1 MYLRRVV
8 VFSFVFSLGFTPAL
22 SAQSME
28 RALRELFIFGGGT
41 NPLFL
46 SGSAG
51 LPSTAVHGDHYI
63 PDASEANGAL
73 LQFLTNSIAANVANF
88 PLSATVSSVTFS
100 FVDGVPTPTSSS
112 FGPVFAE
119 RAQTLGRGRFD
130 AGVNFSMLSFN
141 KLRGVPLDRLRLNF
155 VHQNVD
161 FPNCDVVFEGD
172 CTLAGV
178 PYFENDVLELELDI
192 GLNAQIY
199 AFSAS
204 VGITDWLDVSLAIP
218 VIHFELDGTSTAT
231 AVVFDTSV
239 VHFFGGSQ
247 EAPVLDTRARSSQ
260 STTGIGDIALR
271 TKLRILHGERLSAAL
286 LGDVRAPT
294 GRQEDFLGTGEISV
308 RGLFIASSRH
318 GDFAPHMN
326 VGYAYRAAELSQ
338 DAVELAVGFEHRM
351 SSWATVAFDL
361 LGSFGVEDSPVVFPE
376 PYELEAPLPRRV
388 ERTNIPDRRDDIVD
402 GSIGFKFST
411 APGLVIIANMLVP
424 LNDGGLRAQA
434 IPTLGL
440 QYTH

>member
-1 MYLRRVV
+1 MSLRRGVV
-8 VFSFVFSLGFTPAL
+8 LSFVCFLGVTPAL
-22 SAQSME
+22 NAQSME
-28 RALRELFIFGGGT
+28 RALRDLFIFGGGT
-41 NPLFL
+41 SPLFL

-73 LQFLTNSIAANVANF
+73 LVFLNNSIAANVANF
-88 PLSATVSSVTFS
+88 PLSATVSSVTFT
-100 FVDGVPTPTSSS
+100 FVDGVPTRTSSS

-130 AGVNFSMLSFN
+130 VGVNFSMLSFN

-155 VHQNVD
+155 VHENVD
-161 FPNCDVVFEGD
+161 FPNCDVIFAGD
-172 CTLAGV
+172 CSLAGV

-231 AVVFDTSV
+231 AMVFDTSV
-239 VHFFGGSQ
+239 VHFFGGTQ
-247 EAPVLDTRARSSQ
+247 DTPVLETRARSSQ
-260 STTGIGDIALR
+260 ATTGIGDIALR
-271 TKLRILHGERLSAAL
+271 TKLRILHGERVSAAL
-286 LGDVRAPT
+286 LADVRAPT
-294 GRQEDFLGTGEISV
+294 GRQEDFLGTGEVSA

-318 GDFAPHMN
+318 GDFAPHVN
-326 VGYAYRAAELSQ
+326 IGYAYRAADLSQ
-338 DAVELAVGFEHRM
+338 DAVELAAGFEQRM
-351 SSWATVAFDL
+351 GSWATLAVDL
-361 LGSFGVEDSPVVFPE
+361 LGTFGVEESPVVFPE
-376 PYELEAPLPRRV
+376 PYQLEAPFLREV
-388 ERTNIPDRRDDIVD
+388 QRTNIPDRRDDILD

-411 APGLVIIANMLVP
+411 GGGLVLIANVLVP

>member
-1 MYLRRVV
+1 MSLRRSVV
-8 VFSFVFSLGFTPAL
+8 LSFVLSLGATPAL
-22 SAQSME
+22 NAQSME
-28 RALRELFIFGGGT
+28 RALRELFIFGDGT
-41 NPLFL
+41 SPLFL

-73 LQFLTNSIAANVANF
+73 LVFLNNSIAANVANF
-88 PLSATVSSVTFS
+88 PLSATVSSVTFT
-100 FVDGVPTPTSSS
+100 FVEGVPTPTSSS

-130 AGVNFSMLSFN
+130 VGVNFSMLSFN
-141 KLRGVPLDRLRLNF
+141 KLRGVPLDRLQLNF
-155 VHQNVD
+155 VHENVD
-161 FPNCDVVFEGD
+161 FPNCDVIFTGD
-172 CTLAGV
+172 CSLAGV

-199 AFSAS
+199 AFSAA
-204 VGITDWLDVSLAIP
+204 VGITDWLDVSVAIP

-231 AVVFDTSV
+231 ALVFDTSV

-247 EAPVLDTRARSSQ
+247 EAPVLETRARSSHA
-260 STTGIGDIALR
+260 TTGIGDVALR

-286 LGDVRAPT
+286 LADVRAPT
-294 GRQEDFLGTGEISV
+294 GRQEDFLGTGEISA

-318 GDFAPHMN
+318 GDFAPHVN

-338 DAVELAVGFEHRM
+338 DAVELAAGFEQRM
-351 SSWATVAFDL
+351 GSWATLAVDL
-361 LGSFGVEDSPVVFPE
+361 LGRFGVEESPVVFPE
-376 PYELEAPLPRRV
+376 PYQLEAPFRREV
-388 ERTNIPDRRDDIVD
+388 LRTNIPDRRDDILD

-411 APGLVIIANMLVP
+411 AGGLVLIANVLVP
-424 LNDGGLRAQA
+424 LNDGGLRSQA